1 MMPHTQGAK
10 LLYQSY
16 LQPTLRRY
24 SPKIDVVISHVT
36 NFAMALYHMYQ
47 VGGCHTLCAPT
58 LCGDDVSPHVRG
70 VCVLS

>member
-1 MMPHTQGAK
+1 MMPQTQGAK

-47 VGGCHTLCAPT
+47 VRTLWWWWWCLYCP
-58 LCGDDVSPHVRG
+58 
-70 VCVLS
+70 